1 MFLPQP
7 YLGITSKIQVDFC
20 LFQVSISKFD
30 LILKISLG
38 SWNVQRAACAQ
49 LSCQP
54 GQLSE
59 RIEKMS
65 LNLRQSQKEL
75 KNLTRE
81 IADFSAQE
89 LIREIGNEKLLKLHR
104 KDVGP
109 DFLTSAAEKLKHLV
123 ADGVTIALSCGEQK
137 KGGNVVILGEKDKLD
152 KVSKEILSLLDGRG
166 AAKNGRIQAKITN
179 VKNIEKVYELLK

>member
-1 MFLPQP
+1 
-7 YLGITSKIQVDFC
+7 
-20 LFQVSISKFD
+20 
-30 LILKISLG
+30 
-38 SWNVQRAACAQ
+38 
-49 LSCQP
+49 
-54 GQLSE
+54 
-59 RIEKMS
+59 MS
-65 LNLRQSQKEL
+65 LNLRQSQKDL

-152 KVSKEILSLLDGRG
+152 KVSKEILTLLDGKG
-166 AAKNGRIQAKITN
+166 AAKNGRIQAKIVN